1 MMTTI
6 LIIGGVIAGVLLVV
20 GIIITVR
27 EEQTV
32 LDDRFSHYVEEEFED
47 AVALAEE
54 QKTSAFSE
62 WLDRQLEGSKFGDK
76 IATNLAQADL
86 KLRPAEYV
94 AAMVIA
100 AFLLGFFAWAIGG
113 QNIVSAMIGAVVGA
127 MAPRIYMRRQQSK
140 RLVTFGNQLPDM
152 LNLVVNGLRAGYST
166 MQALEAVSKELPA
179 PLSVEFARV
188 VKEMQ
193 LGIGMEESMDNL
205 HRRIPSEDLDLI
217 ITAINVQREV
227 GGNLAEILD
236 TISYTI
242 RERIK
247 INGKEISK
255 QYVIS
260 FIKKN
265 KPFFEESSL
274 SFFEMTVGMA
284 FDYFAKKKVDI
295 AIIEVGLG
303 GRLDSTNII
312 TPEVSVITN
321 IGIDHTQFLGNTL
334 EEIAV
339 EKGGII
345 KEAVPVII
353 GETQKET
360 KPVFE
365 TIAKQRNAELF
376 FADQLVNKVY
386 KSDLKGTYQEK
397 NIRTVI
403 QTIIELQRQGYNWIL
418 YVATNR
424 ISI

>member
-1 MMTTI
+1 MMNTI
-6 LIIGGVIAGVLLVV
+6 LIIGGVLAGILLVV

-27 EEQTV
+27 DEQSV

-62 WLDRQLEGSKFGDK
+62 WLDKQLEGSQYGDK

-94 AAMVIA
+94 AAMIIA
-100 AFLLGFFAWAIGG
+100 AFLMGFFAWAIGG

-127 MAPRIYMRRQQSK
+127 MAPRIYMRRQQNK

-166 MQALEAVSKELPA
+166 MQALEAVSKELPP

-193 LGIGMEESMDNL
+193 LGIGMEESLNNL
-205 HRRIPSEDLDLI
+205 HRRIPSDDLDLI

-247 INGKEISK
+247 IKGEIKVLVS
-255 QYVIS
+255 QVIYS
-260 FIKKN
+260 GRFLAMLPLILMALLWFANREYLMTFFKPGNLLCGGVMLGVAGVMVLAGYIAMN
-265 KPFFEESSL
+265 KL
-274 SFFEMTVGMA
+274 A
-284 FDYFAKKKVDI
+284 D
-295 AIIEVGLG
+295 IEV
-303 GRLDSTNII
+303 
-312 TPEVSVITN
+312 
-321 IGIDHTQFLGNTL
+321 
-334 EEIAV
+334 
-339 EKGGII
+339 
-345 KEAVPVII
+345 
-353 GETQKET
+353 
-360 KPVFE
+360 
-365 TIAKQRNAELF
+365 
-376 FADQLVNKVY
+376 
-386 KSDLKGTYQEK
+386 
-397 NIRTVI
+397 
-403 QTIIELQRQGYNWIL
+403 
-418 YVATNR
+418 
-424 ISI
+424 